1 MNSGG
6 NCPERS
12 PKPDLLASRRLHALC
27 GLLTWWRCTC
37 VIAASHKILQ
47 DTEPLY
53 SVVFQEVCARYEKDF
68 TWDVKAL
75 VMGKKAFE
83 VAQIVIDVLQLPIS
97 TEELVEETQAKLT
110 ALFPTAGLMPGAEK
124 LIHHLRK
131 HSVPFAL
138 ATSSG
143 SVPFELKT
151 SRHKEFFGL
160 FDHAVLGDDPDVKK
174 GKPEPDIFLTCA
186 KRFSPP
192 PPLEKCL
199 VFEDAPNGVEAAL
212 AAGMQVVMVPDR
224 NLHRDLTTKAT
235 LVLDSLQDFQPEL
248 FGLPPY
254 E

>member
-1 MNSGG
+1 MWETFTCRRTTFRLGSWIWPKGG
-6 NCPERS
+6 G
-12 PKPDLLASRRLHALC
+12 C
-27 GLLTWWRCTC
+27 GLLLRGPFTF
-37 VIAASHKILQ
+37 H
-47 DTEPLY
+47 TEPLY

-192 PPLEKCL
+192 PPLEK
-199 VFEDAPNGVEAAL
+199 VSPAMMRNGSSRPPAL
-212 AAGMQVVMVPDR
+212 TQFV
-224 NLHRDLTTKAT
+224 KC
-235 LVLDSLQDFQPEL
+235 
-248 FGLPPY
+248 
-254 E
+254 